1 MKTFDDLVVMFATCI
16 MRGVLA
22 VGTGF
27 AYLQMFALAVVFAM
41 VGTVGLAVVITV
53 AKGLMLGK

>member
-1 MKTFDDLVVMFATCI
+1 MKTFDDLVVMFATSI

-27 AYLQMFALAVVFAM
+27 AYMQMLALAVLVAM
-41 VGTVGLAVVITV
+41 VGTVGFAVVVTIL
-53 AKGLMLGK
+53 KGLVFGK